1 MVNDIQKL
9 HRVIDSLEEQSAQ
22 VAEFNGLLRAVNDAR
37 TEIEEA
43 KSTLANLVTEQGE
56 LVTKNSNKFEEFDGR
71 LTSLN
76 DLLGQIKDEQLK
88 LRREVAALKFVTPDQ
103 FEQGCTAIDSRIA
116 KQLAELK
123 SKLEAVVESQQRS
136 ISGLRTIVVLG
147 ILVLAGGVG
156 FLAMNMVL

>member
-1 MVNDIQKL
+1 MNDIQKL
-9 HRVIDSLEEQSAQ
+9 HRVIDSLEEQSTQ
-22 VAEFNGLLRAVNDAR
+22 VAEFNGLLSAVNDAR
-37 TEIEEA
+37 TEIEAA
-43 KSTLANLVTEQGE
+43 KSTLANLAYEQAE

-123 SKLEAVVESQQRS
+123 SKLEAAVESQQRS
-136 ISGLRTIVVLG
+136 ISGLRTIVVLD